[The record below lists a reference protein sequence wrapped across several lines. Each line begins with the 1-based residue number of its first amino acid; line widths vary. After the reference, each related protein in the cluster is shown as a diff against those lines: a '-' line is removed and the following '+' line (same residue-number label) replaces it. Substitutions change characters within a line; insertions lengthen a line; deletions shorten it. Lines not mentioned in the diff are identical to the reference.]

1 MNQDPQFTSK
11 LQAWVNT
18 PDNQKDWDEG
28 ALLLLQLSGNRIMY
42 HNISINPKGKAE
54 FIKGQLQKYLNFR
67 LQKLTRDQVCQ
78 MQSEV
83 DEIVK
88 KVIKPA
94 ADSSTADAGK
104 SEEFADFKAG
114 KRPDHDDLPEEIQ
127 ALYVENLDI
136 VHRMREL
143 HMKLRSLSL
152 DNATCPDSERYP
164 FLKEIIALDKKR
176 VQNWDIYDHFI
187 PGTPVTVEEPSPENE
202 DSIES
207 EPASEDSDKE
217 PETSVNP
224 ADETVNPKELTES
237 SEQPAEEPATSE
249 AKPKKKATTKRTTKR
264 TAKK

>member
-18 PDNQKDWDEG
+18 PDSQKDWDEG

-94 ADSSTADAGK
+94 ADSTTGNADK

-176 VQNWDIYDHFI
+176 VQNWDIYDHFV

-207 EPASEDSDKE
+207 EPASEDSDKV

-249 AKPKKKATTKRTTKR
+249 AKPKKKATTKRTTKK

>member
-1 MNQDPQFTSK
+1 
-11 LQAWVNT
+11 VNT
-18 PDNQKDWDEG
+18 PDSQKDWDEG

-94 ADSSTADAGK
+94 ADSTTGNADK

-217 PETSVNP
+217 PEASVNP
-224 ADETVNPKELTES
+224 ADVSVNPKELTES

-249 AKPKKKATTKRTTKR
+249 AKPKKKATTKRTTKKP
-264 TAKK
+264 AKK